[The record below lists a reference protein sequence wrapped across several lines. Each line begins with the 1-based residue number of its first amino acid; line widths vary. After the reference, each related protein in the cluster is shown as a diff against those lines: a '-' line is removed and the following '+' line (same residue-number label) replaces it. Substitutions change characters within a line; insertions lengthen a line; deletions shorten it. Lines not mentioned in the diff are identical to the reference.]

1 MGFHNIVGSDW
12 AIHALSENCKFY
24 AILRP
29 AKKIM
34 QGDDLQKVIHEIA
47 IVELDDDKNGVPNP
61 MSLIEKLNRK
71 AYLSLFSDDKE
82 KQDFSFVK

>member
-1 MGFHNIVGSDW
+1 M
-12 AIHALSENCKFY
+12 
-24 AILRP
+24 
-29 AKKIM
+29 
-34 QGDDLQKVIHEIA
+34 IHEIA